1 MIDLEQAFG
10 AILGLIVGGGVFLTA
25 GAILDASFG
34 LNLMSWGVFYI
45 LVATLLAITLVIAG
59 VHSVVNQA

>member
-34 LNLMSWGVFYI
+34 LNLMSWGMLYI